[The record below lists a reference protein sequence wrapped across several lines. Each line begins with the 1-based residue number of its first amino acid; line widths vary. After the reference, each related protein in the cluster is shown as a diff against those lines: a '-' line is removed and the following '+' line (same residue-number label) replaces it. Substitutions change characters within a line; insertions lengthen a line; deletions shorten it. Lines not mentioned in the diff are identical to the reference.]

1 MNANTTTTT
10 TTRTMAQVK
19 ALFPE
24 CFTLSIVDAV
34 AAATDK
40 GAAVD
45 LIARAIV
52 GAALEYGHSGSDSR
66 LKSARDSLMG
76 KGKGAQVRARAVS
89 AIDAI
94 KDSMKPRAL
103 GALDDD
109 GIIEWVS
116 TAQVGAIA
124 SLTPAPVV
132 RKVKADTGA
141 TVTAPEAGATVTA
154 PEAGATGADTG
165 AGATV
170 TAPEAGVTAPA
181 VADIVA
187 AILAGAYDIVALAAI
202 SAALREAPGVP
213 VVKKRGRNP
222 HIAAAQRAALAPTA
236 S

>member
-1 MNANTTTTT
+1 MNTTTTT
-10 TTRTMAQVK
+10 AAARTMAQVK

-76 KGKGAQVRARAVS
+76 KGKGAQVRARAVL

-94 KDSMKPRAL
+94 KGDIKPRAL
-103 GALDDD
+103 TALDD
-109 GIIEWVS
+109 
-116 TAQVGAIA
+116 GAIVDWTIKA
-124 SLTPAPVV
+124 MAQAVDALTPAPVA
-132 RKVKADTGA
+132 RKTPAAKPT
-141 TVTAPEAGATVTA
+141 
-154 PEAGATGADTG
+154 
-165 AGATV
+165 
-170 TAPEAGVTAPA
+170 PEAGVTAPE

-187 AILAGAYDIVALAAI
+187 AILAGAYDVDAMLAI
-202 SAALREAPGVP
+202 SAALGKAPA
-213 VVKKRGRNP
+213 K
-222 HIAAAQRAALAPTA
+222 APA
-236 S
+236 KAKAKAPAKA

>member
-1 MNANTTTTT
+1 MNTVITAAAARN
-10 TTRTMAQVK
+10 MAQVK

-76 KGKGAQVRARAVS
+76 KGKGAQVRARAVL

-94 KDSMKPRAL
+94 KGDIKPRAL
-103 GALDDD
+103 TALND
-109 GIIEWVS
+109 
-116 TAQVGAIA
+116 GAIVDWVVQA
-124 SLTPAPVV
+124 MARAVDALTPAPVV
-132 RKVKADTGA
+132 RKAKTDTGATDTGATDTGATDTGA
-141 TVTAPEAGATVTA
+141 TVVAP
-154 PEAGATGADTG
+154 G
-165 AGATV
+165 AGA
-170 TAPEAGVTAPA
+170 PAPA

-202 SAALREAPGVP
+202 SAALRDAPDVP
-213 VVKKRGRNP
+213 AVKKRGRDP
-222 HIAAAQRAALAPTA
+222 HIAAAQRAAQRAE

>member
-1 MNANTTTTT
+1 MTTTTTTTTT

-19 ALFPE
+19 VLFPK

-76 KGKGAQVRARAVS
+76 KGKGAQVRARAVL

-94 KDSMKPRAL
+94 KGDIKPRAL
-103 GALDDD
+103 TALDDSAIVD
-109 GIIEWVS
+109 WVVNS
-116 TAQVGAIA
+116 MGQAVDA
-124 SLTPAPVV
+124 LTPAPVV
-132 RKVKADTGA
+132 RKTKAADTDAGATDTGATDTGATDTGA
-141 TVTAPEAGATVTA
+141 TVVAPG
-154 PEAGATGADTG
+154 
-165 AGATV
+165 
-170 TAPEAGVTAPA
+170 AGVTAPA

-222 HIAAAQRAALAPTA
+222 HIAAAQRAALAPTTP
-236 S
+236 